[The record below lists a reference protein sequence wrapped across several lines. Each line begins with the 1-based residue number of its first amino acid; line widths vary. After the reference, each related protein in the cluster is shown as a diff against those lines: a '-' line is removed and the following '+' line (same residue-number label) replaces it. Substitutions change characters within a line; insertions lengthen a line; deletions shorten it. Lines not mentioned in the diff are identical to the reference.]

1 VKTNSS
7 EQDSARA
14 AAFSRRHLHC
24 VRRDLAIV
32 VGLIGAMGF
41 GSPESAYAT
50 TATLSPTVTIR
61 VYNYTQAS
69 PVLLAGAEREA
80 GLIFAK
86 AGLKVVWFDCSPGHP
101 TTVPQDFC
109 VDQAAT
115 DISLRILPVPIR
127 LPETVFGFAVHPD
140 LASVYYARALHLA
153 EHDAAESEAHIILG
167 CAMAHEV
174 GHLLL
179 GSNSHSVSGVMQAR
193 WERKHIRQALM
204 GAMLFTPDQGRRL
217 QAATQK

>member
-1 VKTNSS
+1 
-7 EQDSARA
+7 
-14 AAFSRRHLHC
+14 
-24 VRRDLAIV
+24 
-32 VGLIGAMGF
+32 
-41 GSPESAYAT
+41 
-50 TATLSPTVTIR
+50 
-61 VYNYTQAS
+61 
-69 PVLLAGAEREA
+69 
-80 GLIFAK
+80 
-86 AGLKVVWFDCSPGHP
+86 
-101 TTVPQDFC
+101 VPQDFC

-127 LPETVFGFAVHPD
+127 NTLPETVFGFAVHPD

-217 QAATQK
+217 QAATQKGMSLQMAALKVRPM